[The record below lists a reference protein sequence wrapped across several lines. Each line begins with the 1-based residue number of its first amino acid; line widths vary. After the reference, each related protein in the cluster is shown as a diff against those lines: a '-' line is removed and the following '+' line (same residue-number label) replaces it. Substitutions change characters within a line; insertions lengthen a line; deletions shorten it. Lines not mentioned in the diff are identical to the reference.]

1 LLFWLSSFSNPSIY
15 ISISHNGFPCWTWWR
30 LFQLPR
36 TAPRRETPP
45 GNGSARS
52 SRTYML
58 TGRNSYNC
66 GGRECQEPA
75 KEKSCYRCGQT
86 GHLSRECPQGGDS
99 NYSGGGSQECY
110 KCGQVGHIARHCS
123 QGGNYGSGYGGGFG
137 GGFGGPGGRQQ
148 TCYSCGG
155 FGHMARDCT
164 QGQKCYNCQYMIC
177 TPGRASL
184 LLTCKPGGEVGH
196 VSRDCPTEAKGERM
210 CYKCKQPGHVQS
222 ACPN

>member
-1 LLFWLSSFSNPSIY
+1 MDFPPAGRGGCFNCMCSSFTVESLYSLGACTRIGLY
-15 ISISHNGFPCWTWWR
+15 
-30 LFQLPR
+30 LFKPIHAARPLTRPR
-36 TAPRRETPP
+36 TALRRETLPATTAMDFLLIM
-45 GNGSARS
+45 SI
-52 SRTYML
+52 TI
-58 TGRNSYNC
+58 TGQGHLS
-66 GGRECQEPA
+66 RECQEPA

-99 NYSGGGSQECY
+99 NYGGSQECY
-110 KCGQVGHIARHCS
+110 KCGQVGHIARNCS
-123 QGGNYGSGYGGGFG
+123 QGGNYGGYSAGGYGGFG
-137 GGFGGPGGRQQ
+137 GAGGAGGRQQ

-164 QGQKCYNCQYMIC
+164 QGQKCYNC
-177 TPGRASL
+177 
-184 LLTCKPGGEVGH
+184 GEVGH

>member
-1 LLFWLSSFSNPSIY
+1 MDFPAGRGGGCFNLALVAIRHVLLPAWRASQGKLKAKDCPKKGNPT
-15 ISISHNGFPCWTWWR
+15 C
-30 LFQLPR
+30 
-36 TAPRRETPP
+36 
-45 GNGSARS
+45 
-52 SRTYML
+52 
-58 TGRNSYNC
+58 YNC

-164 QGQKCYNCQYMIC
+164 QGQKCYNCQYMKC